1 MAVTLALLE
10 GGLLFAAVSGMI
22 LAWARSFLLD
32 WIDVMTV
39 LGQALA
45 LSSCCIVAFYY
56 NDLYD
61 LRIVRS
67 FGDFAARL
75 VQAFGVAF
83 ILLAGFYTVF
93 PETQIAQ
100 GPFVSSLAT
109 ILGLLLPLR
118 AATYA
123 VMRSRPFVERVLIL
137 GTSPLAR
144 RIIAEIEAQPHFR
157 YAVVGVVDDSGVP
170 GELPSRYPFLG
181 PLERLDK
188 IVEEIRP
195 DRIVVALAEPLGH
208 LPLWQLLEA
217 RMRRI
222 LVEDGVAVYERLTKK
237 LAIESLTP
245 GNLVFSRGFR
255 PSRLDLVMG
264 RAVSLL
270 TSIVGLV
277 CLAPLL
283 GLIAVAIKLDSPGPV
298 LFVQDRVGLH
308 GKRFKLLKFRTMHPV
323 SGKPSEW
330 VRDNA
335 DRITL
340 VGGWLR
346 RFRLDELPQFVNI
359 FRGDMNLVGPRPHP
373 ASNVDLFLERIPYYP
388 LRLAVRPGVTG
399 WAQIRYGYANGLEE
413 EIEKMRYDLYYIK
426 RVSLRLDLRILLDTV
441 KIVLFGRGSKAA
453 DAYPADTPVEA
464 KR

>member
-1 MAVTLALLE
+1 MGVTLALLE
-10 GGLLFAAVSGMI
+10 GGLLFAAVGGTI
-22 LAWARSFLLD
+22 VAWGRAFLLD
-32 WIDVMTV
+32 WVDVATL
-39 LGQALA
+39 LGQAFA
-45 LSSCCIVAFYY
+45 LSSCCVIAFYY

-67 FGDFAARL
+67 FGDFAVRL

-93 PETQIAQ
+93 PDAGIAQ
-100 GPFVSSLAT
+100 GPFVSSLAI

-123 VMRSRPFVERVLIL
+123 AMRSRPFVERVLIL
-137 GTSPLAR
+137 GTGPLAR
-144 RIIAEIEAQPHFR
+144 GIIAEIEAQPHFR
-157 YAVVGVVDDSGVP
+157 YAVVGVVDDPVVP
-170 GELPSRYPFLG
+170 GELPSRYPLLG
-181 PLERLDK
+181 PLERLGK
-188 IVEEIRP
+188 IVVETRP
-195 DRIVVALAEPLGH
+195 DRIVVTLAEPLGR

-245 GNLVFSRGFR
+245 SNLVFSRGFR

-270 TSIVGLV
+270 ASIVGIV

-283 GLIAVAIKLDSPGPV
+283 ALIALAIKLDSPGPV
-298 LFVQDRVGLH
+298 LFVQDRLGLH
-308 GKRFKLLKFRTMHPV
+308 GRRFQLLKFRTMHPV

-335 DRITL
+335 DRITR
-340 VGGWLR
+340 VGRWLR

-359 FRGDMNLVGPRPHP
+359 VRGDMNLVGPRPHP

-426 RVSLRLDLRILLDTV
+426 HLSLRFDLRILFDTV
-441 KIVLFGRGSKAA
+441 KIVLFGRGSRTA
-453 DAYPADTPVEA
+453 DAYPVEA
-464 KR
+464 PVDAKR